1 MLSAMKSAGV
11 GWTRRNLIYGAVSA
25 LGWGPYEGENS
36 DNFVVVPDGAAAETP
51 PGEDGGT

>member
-1 MLSAMKSAGV
+1 MKSAGV